1 MSDAPEIPAD
11 LRLRRLASALHRLG
25 ERPLYELLREVE
37 SGADLR
43 ERLEAYAR
51 LPVDFIRANG
61 GDKFPPAA
69 FVISGG
75 AH

>member
-1 MSDAPEIPAD
+1 MTDAPAD
-11 LRLRRLASALHRLG
+11 LRLRRLAFALHALG

-37 SGADLR
+37 DGADLR

-61 GDKFPPAA
+61 ADKFQPAA
-69 FVISGG
+69 FAINGG
-75 AH
+75 AQ

>member
-1 MSDAPEIPAD
+1 MRDAPAD

-25 ERPLYELLREVE
+25 ERPIYEFLCEIE
-37 SGADLR
+37 AGADLR

-51 LPVDFIRANG
+51 LPVDFIHSNG
-61 GDKFPPAA
+61 GDKFQAAA
-69 FVISGG
+69 FVINGG